1 MCGTNRQGVAR
12 GSCVERIVQVLNKEN
27 NMDDDDT
34 FYDMDQP
41 VNDEDDADDDWGAW
55 MLDNDTSVN

>member
-1 MCGTNRQGVAR
+1 
-12 GSCVERIVQVLNKEN
+12 
-27 NMDDDDT
+27 MDEDDT

-41 VNDEDDADDDWGAW
+41 VNDEDDSDDDLGAW

>member
-1 MCGTNRQGVAR
+1 MRGKNRATR
-12 GSCVERIVQVLNKEN
+12 NKEN

-55 MLDNDTSVN
+55 MLDNDASVN